1 MPPSVPLNHYL
12 GSGNQ
17 QNRRRGPIPL
27 FHADVYK
34 RDACVEHSNL
44 FKVNSLTILM
54 RHPVKSI
61 AQKSALMCRRAV
73 DDRKAAPQAGHAD
86 PTTSFLTSAI

>member
-44 FKVNSLTILM
+44 FKVNSPT
-54 RHPVKSI
+54 
-61 AQKSALMCRRAV
+61 AQVTPGEEHHSSLGTHVSPRSRRPEG
-73 DDRKAAPQAGHAD
+73 APQAGHAD
-86 PTTSFLTSAI
+86 PTTSFLTSAV